1 MNSILFWNEVAMDAN
16 KQAHTDPKDPG
27 VMGPTLSSR
36 AFAIVHLA
44 MYDAY
49 AAVRRSQGASGD
61 KVAAYLPVPAPPAGA
76 VALDAAA
83 GAAFTALVAL
93 YPSQKDFFEGKKNQ
107 AGIPNGEVSAGF
119 KYGEAVAKLLLDHR
133 RFDPMSSFGF
143 YQPSPDHGRHRKDP
157 DNPDQGFHGPHYGAL
172 SRGFAISARHELDAP
187 PFRSGGNYVKEYI
200 AAFEQVREK
209 GIKPELM
216 GTLPAGSSPRTPT
229 ETVIGIYWGY
239 DGAAK
244 LGTPPRLYNQIVRL
258 VAEDQT
264 KKKGLGPVQAN
275 DDHARLF
282 ALVNAAMG
290 DAGVLAWDQKY
301 MHDLWRPVVGIREHD
316 PSLGPNP
323 DNPPGENLL
332 AGSDTGWLPL
342 GAPKSNSLR
351 PDEVPIKNFTPDFPA
366 YPSGHATFGAASLHM
381 TRLFYDC
388 DKWDND
394 NLLDGLSFVSEEFNG
409 ETADNTG
416 AVRPRHER
424 KFSGGLW
431 DMIIENGR
439 SRVFLGVHWVFDAF
453 AEDPKKKDAD
463 GYQAPDLSRKIGGV
477 RLGLDLAE
485 DIWKNKLKLS
495 KVGPREDF
503 PSSFKV

>member
-16 KQAHTDPKDPG
+16 KQAHTDGKDTG
-27 VMGPTLSSR
+27 TLGPTLSSR

-49 AAVRRSQGASGD
+49 AAVRAQPS
-61 KVAAYLPVPAPPAGA
+61 LPLYMAVPAPPAGA
-76 VALDAAA
+76 VALEAAA

-93 YPSQKDFFEGKKNQ
+93 YPSQKAFFEGKKND
-107 AGIPNGEVSAGF
+107 AGIPKGDNPGDSF
-119 KYGEAVAKLLLDHR
+119 KYGEKVANQLLEHR
-133 RFDPMSSFGF
+133 RFDPIDASIF
-143 YQPSPDHGRHRKDP
+143 YKASPDRGRHRVDP
-157 DNPDQGFHGPHYGAL
+157 DNPNQGFHAPHYGAL
-172 SRGFAISARHELDAP
+172 SRGFAITERHVLEAP
-187 PFRSGGNYVKEYI
+187 PFRSGGHYVTEYV
-200 AAFEQVREK
+200 AALEQVREK

-244 LGTPPRLYNQIVRL
+244 LGTPPRLFNQIVRK
-258 VAEDQT
+258 VAEEQSP
-264 KKKGLGPVQAN
+264 GNN

-301 MHDLWRPVVGIREHD
+301 MHDFWRPVVAIREHD
-316 PSLGPNP
+316 LSLGPDL
-323 DNPPGENLL
+323 DNEAGEKLL

-342 GAPKSNSLR
+342 GAPKSNSA
-351 PDEVPIKNFTPDFPA
+351 VPGAPPVKNFTPNFPA
-366 YPSGHATFGAASLHM
+366 YPSGHATFGAAALHM
-381 TRLFYDC
+381 TRLFYGC
-388 DKWDND
+388 DKWEKDS
-394 NLLDGLSFVSEEFNG
+394 LLDGLAFVSEEFNG

-416 AVRPRHER
+416 TVRPRHER

-453 AEDPKKKDAD
+453 AEDPSKQDPD
-463 GYQAPDLSRKIGGV
+463 GYQAPDLKRKVGGV
-477 RLGLDLAE
+477 RLGLDIAE

-503 PSSFKV
+503 PSTFKV